1 MYNTVQKLAVD
12 KAGVTL
18 IEYGLIA
25 MLIGLAVLT
34 VLGNIGTNLSSI
46 FNTVSTK
53 I

>member
-1 MYNTVQKLAVD
+1 MYNTVQRLAAD

-18 IEYGLIA
+18 VEYGLIA
-25 MLIGLAVLT
+25 MLIALGIVT
-34 VLGNIGTNLSSI
+34 VVGTIGTNLSGI